1 MKQFYQ
7 KEIGGVLGAILISAS
22 PTFASP
28 IPGYSPSYP
37 NKWDRVRLADYNQQE
52 GYSETT
58 TCFKEQY
65 REEYVP
71 GTKNS
76 PGYIKS
82 WTDTIEYPCR
92 RTKVRRTP
100 DNINRTRTYEEYDTN
115 DCSDGKIAGAL
126 LGGGAAAAMSRGD
139 GRWWAIPLG
148 AVVGGTIGCDIDGG

>member
-1 MKQFYQ
+1 MNQFYQ
-7 KEIGGVLGAILISAS
+7 KEIGGVLGGILLSTS
-22 PTFASP
+22 PVFASQR
-28 IPGYSPSYP
+28 PGYSPSY
-37 NKWDRVRLADYNQQE
+37 QE

-58 TCFKEQY
+58 TCFREQY

-71 GTKNS
+71 GTKDS

-82 WTDTIEYPCR
+82 WTDTIEYPCK

-100 DNINRTRTYEEYDTN
+100 DNIHRTRTYEEYDTN

>member
-1 MKQFYQ
+1 MNHFYQ
-7 KEIGGVLGAILISAS
+7 KEIGGILGAVLLSAS
-22 PTFASP
+22 PVFASQR
-28 IPGYSPSYP
+28 PGYFPSYS
-37 NKWDRVRLADYNQQE
+37 NNRWEVANSYQE
-52 GYSETT
+52 GYSTT
-58 TCFKEQY
+58 KKCYREQY
-65 REEYVP
+65 REEYIP
-71 GTKNS
+71 GTKDN

-92 RTKVRRTP
+92 RTREDRTP
-100 DNINRTRTYEEYDTN
+100 ENINRTRTYEEYDNN

>member
-1 MKQFYQ
+1 MNQFYQ
-7 KEIGGVLGAILISAS
+7 KEIGGVIGAILISAS

-71 GTKNS
+71 GTKDN

-82 WTDTIEYPCR
+82 WTDTIEYPCK

>member
-1 MKQFYQ
+1 MNQFYQ

-22 PTFASP
+22 PTFASQR
-28 IPGYSPSYP
+28 PGYSPSY
-37 NKWDRVRLADYNQQE
+37 QE

-58 TCFKEQY
+58 TCFREQY

-71 GTKNS
+71 GTKDS

-82 WTDTIEYPCR
+82 WTDTIEYPCK

-100 DNINRTRTYEEYDTN
+100 DNIHRTRTYEEYDTN
-115 DCSDGKIAGAL
+115 DCTDGKIAGAL

-148 AVVGGTIGCDIDGG
+148 AVVGGTIGCDIYGG

>member
-1 MKQFYQ
+1 MNQFYQ

-22 PTFASP
+22 PTFASQR
-28 IPGYSPSYP
+28 PGYSPSY
-37 NKWDRVRLADYNQQE
+37 QE

-71 GTKNS
+71 GTKDS

-82 WTDTIEYPCR
+82 WTDTIEYPCK

-100 DNINRTRTYEEYDTN
+100 DNIHRTRTYEEYDTN
-115 DCSDGKIAGAL
+115 DCTDGKIAGAL

-148 AVVGGTIGCDIDGG
+148 AVVGSAIGCDIDGG

>member
-1 MKQFYQ
+1 MNQFYQ
-7 KEIGGVLGAILISAS
+7 KEIGGVLGAILLSAS
-22 PTFASP
+22 PTFASQVR
-28 IPGYSPSYP
+28 GYSPSYS
-37 NKWDRVRLADYNQQE
+37 QE

-71 GTKNS
+71 GTKDS

-82 WTDTIEYPCR
+82 WTDTNEYPCK

>member
-1 MKQFYQ
+1 MNQFYQ
-7 KEIGGVLGAILISAS
+7 KEIGGILGAILLSAS
-22 PTFASP
+22 PVFASQR
-28 IPGYSPSYP
+28 PGYSPSY
-37 NKWDRVRLADYNQQE
+37 QE

-71 GTKNS
+71 GTKDS

-82 WTDTIEYPCR
+82 WTDTIEYPCK

-100 DNINRTRTYEEYDTN
+100 DNIHRTRTYEEYDTN

>member
-1 MKQFYQ
+1 MNQFYQ
-7 KEIGGVLGAILISAS
+7 KEIGGILGAILLSAS
-22 PTFASP
+22 PTFASQR
-28 IPGYSPSYP
+28 PGYSPSY
-37 NKWDRVRLADYNQQE
+37 QE

-71 GTKNS
+71 GTKDS

-92 RTKVRRTP
+92 RTRVQRTP
-100 DNINRTRTYEEYDTN
+100 DNTHRTRTYEEYDEN

-126 LGGGAAAAMSRGD
+126 IGGAAGAAMSRGD

-148 AVVGGTIGCDIDGG
+148 AVVGSGIGCDIDGG